1 MDFMNKYNIDYAHF
15 DDEKITDQFI
25 DYLKTININI
35 SHKCCS
41 GKGVGIENIN
51 NTELNDIVTNFWDL
65 IPKETCIMINTVES
79 CSVCYE
85 LTSKAINC
93 DKPHVICD
101 QCFEKVKECP
111 ICRRCLIK

>member
-1 MDFMNKYNIDYAHF
+1 MDIITKYNIDYAHF
-15 DDEKITDQFI
+15 DNEQITDQFI
-25 DYLKTININI
+25 DYLKTINITI
-35 SHKCCS
+35 SLKCCN
-41 GKGVGIENIN
+41 GKGVGITNKY
-51 NTELNDIVTNFWDL
+51 TELNDIITNFWDL
-65 IPKETCIMINTVES
+65 IPKETCIMIDTLES

-101 QCFEKVKECP
+101 QCFEQIKECP